1 MSYLNAII
9 LHNDRYLFSNAI
21 KLLLYLRLSAT
32 NGHLRQIRSGW
43 RGQEVRAHV
52 YFWLQVNS
60 RCGNCIPTV
69 NSGYLALFFNRGGME
84 IYLFGL
90 QMLLKFH
97 VISSMTWVTF
107 ERMLS
112 CSRPPMQGE
121 QDEVPG
127 KGILVRNRISH
138 AVCRWLEQENIW

>member
-1 MSYLNAII
+1 
-9 LHNDRYLFSNAI
+9 
-21 KLLLYLRLSAT
+21 
-32 NGHLRQIRSGW
+32 
-43 RGQEVRAHV
+43 
-52 YFWLQVNS
+52 
-60 RCGNCIPTV
+60 
-69 NSGYLALFFNRGGME
+69 ME

-97 VISSMTWVTF
+97 VISSMTCFTL

-138 AVCRWLEQENIW
+138 AVCRWLEQEDI